1 MQKFNKRRKLDRFL
15 ATLPEGM
22 VFKSN
27 NEFRIKMP
35 NGYIGIGYYYHD
47 YHAFGGHRNS
57 EYNTIQENID
67 AVKELIDKYGKGE
80 QDIDK
85 VFNSSILEDKALAS
99 AGAFLLS

>member
-1 MQKFNKRRKLDRFL
+1 MQELKFNKRRKLDRFL
-15 ATLPEGM
+15 STLPEGM

-57 EYNTIQENID
+57 EYSTIQENID
-67 AVKELIDKYGKGE
+67 AVKELIDKCGK
-80 QDIDK
+80 K
-85 VFNSSILEDKALAS
+85 K
-99 AGAFLLS
+99 

>member
-15 ATLPEGM
+15 ATLPEDM

-47 YHAFGGHRNS
+47 YYAFGGHRYS

-67 AVKELIDKYGKGE
+67 AVKELIDKYGKRG
-80 QDIDK
+80 
-85 VFNSSILEDKALAS
+85 V
-99 AGAFLLS
+99 GYR

>member
-47 YHAFGGHRNS
+47 YHAFGD
-57 EYNTIQENID
+57 IVILNI
-67 AVKELIDKYGKGE
+67 
-80 QDIDK
+80 
-85 VFNSSILEDKALAS
+85 ILYKKI
-99 AGAFLLS
+99 

>member
-1 MQKFNKRRKLDRFL
+1 MQELKFNKRRKLDRFL
-15 ATLPEGM
+15 ATLPEDM

-35 NGYIGIGYYYHD
+35 NGYISIGYYYHD

-67 AVKELIDKYGKGE
+67 AVKELIDKYGKRG
-80 QDIDK
+80 
-85 VFNSSILEDKALAS
+85 V
-99 AGAFLLS
+99 GYR

>member
-15 ATLPEGM
+15 STLPEGM

-35 NGYIGIGYYYHD
+35 NGYIGIGYYYHT

-85 VFNSSILEDKALAS
+85 VFNSSILEGKALVS
-99 AGAFLLS
+99 TGAFLLS